1 MRSLIQLYSLV
12 LEKII
17 PTECLGICNIIDKFY
32 TEKTISG
39 AEYFALKQHFKEIP
53 RPASARSKEFRH
65 YWPLNNVKDRA
76 NFVRSIIQ
84 ELKKEEAGS
93 IKEIQMYESDRG
105 ILTLYKVLLQYF
117 NKRIDIEISR
127 RIIILYY
134 MDKISIREYDRLYN
148 HFTKVPKP
156 ADYYWQDTESNSSRI
171 KFIKDIIINL
181 EKMHTKLK
189 NLELISLYEKLLDNF
204 DNLSGTGICI
214 KITILFNRGLI
225 THYEQALLYRHF
237 ISLPRPKGAFSEDL
251 STFYW
256 SFTDIRSRKKFIRQ
270 IIRELKYGKPTRITR
285 IVWYITD
292 LLY

>member
-17 PTECLGICNIIDKFY
+17 PTECLSICNIIGKFY

-39 AEYFALKQHFKEIP
+39 AEYFVLKQHFKEIP

-84 ELKKEEAGS
+84 ELKKEEADS
-93 IKEIQMYESDRG
+93 IKEIQMYESNRG

-117 NKRIDIEISR
+117 DKRIDIEISR

-148 HFTKVPKP
+148 HFIKVPKP
-156 ADYYWQDTESNSSRI
+156 TDYYWQDTESNSSRI

-181 EKMHTKLK
+181 EK
-189 NLELISLYEKLLDNF
+189 
-204 DNLSGTGICI
+204 CI
-214 KITILFNRGLI
+214 RN
-225 THYEQALLYRHF
+225 
-237 ISLPRPKGAFSEDL
+237 
-251 STFYW
+251 
-256 SFTDIRSRKKFIRQ
+256 
-270 IIRELKYGKPTRITR
+270 
-285 IVWYITD
+285 
-292 LLY
+292 

>member
-17 PTECLGICNIIDKFY
+17 PTECLSICNIIGKFY

-84 ELKKEEAGS
+84 ELKKEEADS
-93 IKEIQMYESDRG
+93 IKEIQMYESNRG

-117 NKRIDIEISR
+117 NKRIDVEISR

>member
-1 MRSLIQLYSLV
+1 
-12 LEKII
+12 
-17 PTECLGICNIIDKFY
+17 
-32 TEKTISG
+32 
-39 AEYFALKQHFKEIP
+39 
-53 RPASARSKEFRH
+53 
-65 YWPLNNVKDRA
+65 
-76 NFVRSIIQ
+76 
-84 ELKKEEAGS
+84 
-93 IKEIQMYESDRG
+93 
-105 ILTLYKVLLQYF
+105 
-117 NKRIDIEISR
+117 
-127 RIIILYY
+127 

-256 SFTDIRSRKKFIRQ
+256 SFTYIRSRKKFIRQ